1 MFPGTRAHQEC
12 HPQPGSRW
20 KQPFRMRVRPR
31 TDGRCPSPT
40 VSPASPVPCTAGGS
54 ASTGVAAVLCLGS
67 CVHFYGVTGFD
78 VPTSLLLLP
87 VLGFYLS
94 KGVGI
99 LCPGRIIEM
108 GSSLAD
114 QWDRAHLA
122 LMKTGFLPLQGQL
135 RQLFWGS
142 SFTA

>member
-1 MFPGTRAHQEC
+1 MEAALPHARAPQDRRAL
-12 HPQPGSRW
+12 PQPHREPG
-20 KQPFRMRVRPR
+20 V
-31 TDGRCPSPT
+31 
-40 VSPASPVPCTAGGS
+40 PVPCTAGGS

-78 VPTSLLLLP
+78 VQTSLLLLP

-114 QWDRAHLA
+114 QWDAAHLA
-122 LMKTGFLPLQGQL
+122 LMKTGFFPLQGQL